1 MSRGASVG
9 GNAFW
14 CAMVI
19 CLSFRARVA
28 SGNAI
33 RIFSL
38 SRRRDESSF
47 IIRICRSQ
55 RTFVYLFAPTSFPGR
70 HSIQIFRCIFN
81 QQVFVILKWVFSV
94 GDLIELVCNSIGA
107 KTGPILNRADANGS
121 IGSASIE
128 EAPTRDRQPRGDVF

>member
-1 MSRGASVG
+1 MSLGASVG

-19 CLSFRARVA
+19 FLSFRARAVRA
-28 SGNAI
+28 KRSSGVSP
-33 RIFSL
+33 FSAAG
-38 SRRRDESSF
+38 ESSF

-55 RTFVYLFAPTSFPGR
+55 RAFVYLFAPASFPGR

-81 QQVFVILKWVFSV
+81 QQVFVILKRVFSV
-94 GDLIELVCNSIGA
+94 GDVIELVCNSIGA

-121 IGSASIE
+121 
-128 EAPTRDRQPRGDVF
+128 